1 MGCFLCTDCRAKKL
15 GLEEITESARSI
27 AETAMLIQMSSG
39 AEATG
44 ASYYDYKSLERE
56 FMASIGSLL
65 PGGVMPSD
73 DPDVFMMFMCWV
85 VCSKERALSL
95 DSLVRTA
102 GAVMTRTGR
111 EDITRRP
118 DVKALHKELSERHG
132 EEVTPRTAITRLM
145 MQQLLE
151 RVIPEREG
159 DEVVSVRMC
168 LMFALEVMFGLRV
181 GEGLGAGD
189 FHGLLANCLVI
200 LEKLNDD
207 GVPCGVETCEAMLEH
222 SKTRHKRWI
231 NAVGVSKGR
240 ARVQLARYIREYWRL
255 TGFTIRTRKEGG
267 YLVTGPDYDVV
278 RVSLV
283 ALSSTKSGDRARIE
297 LLGEVLSRSKSR
309 EVRRWAAYSVQRGRQ
324 RMEADSLE
332 RKYINVVGGP
342 RDCKD
347 ICQAACELSK
357 AGFEFD
363 VVPGPL
369 MRATHGK
376 ALGFSHMP
384 LQPSSTYKSLHE
396 CLDRAYELAKALGD
410 DEIDLRGL
418 AEPLWGHHS
427 IRRGADTVA
436 RQTMHIT
443 GATERD
449 IDIIFGWNEALYH
462 AMMQLH
468 YESNLQREKRCMVT
482 SMM

>member
-1 MGCFLCTDCRAKKL
+1 
-15 GLEEITESARSI
+15 
-27 AETAMLIQMSSG
+27 
-39 AEATG
+39 
-44 ASYYDYKSLERE
+44 
-56 FMASIGSLL
+56 
-65 PGGVMPSD
+65 MPSD

-111 EDITRRP
+111 VDITRRP
-118 DVKALHKELSERHG
+118 EVKALHRELRERHG
-132 EEVTPRTAITRLM
+132 EETTPRTAVSRLM

-151 RVIPEREG
+151 RVIPERGG
-159 DEVVSVRMC
+159 DEDVNTRMC
-168 LMFALEVMFGLRV
+168 LMFVLEVMFGLRV
-181 GEGLGAGD
+181 GEALGAGD
-189 FHGLLANCLVI
+189 FHGLLANHLVI
-200 LEKLNDD
+200 LEKLNEE
-207 GVPCGVETCEAMLEH
+207 GEPCGVQTCEAMLEH
-222 SKTRHKRWI
+222 SKTHHRRWI
-231 NAVGVSKGR
+231 NAVGTSKGR
-240 ARVQLARYIREYWRL
+240 ARIQLTIYIRAYWQL
-255 TGFTIRTRKEGG
+255 TGLTIRTRKEGG

-283 ALSSTKSGDRARIE
+283 ALTVSKADDKGRVE
-297 LLGEVLSRSKSR
+297 LLGRLLAGSESK
-309 EVRRWAAYSVQRGRQ
+309 EARRWAAYSVQRGLQ
-324 RMEADSLE
+324 RMTADSLE
-332 RKYINVVGGP
+332 KKYINVVGGP
-342 RDCKD
+342 RECKD
-347 ICQAACELSK
+347 ICQVASELAK
-357 AGFEFD
+357 AGFDFD

-376 ALGFSHMP
+376 ALGSSHMP
-384 LQPSSTYKSLHE
+384 LQPSSTYAALHE
-396 CLDRAYELAKALGD
+396 CLPRAYELAKALGD

-462 AMMQLH
+462 AIMQLH
-468 YESNLQREKRCMVT
+468 YESNLQWEKRCMVT